1 MKINSQILLVLTV
14 LAIAVNC
21 APTPT
26 DCATADT
33 AFMLYLKSIQA
44 DAVKET
50 GAGNIGDEA
59 TSVICKAIWAAKT
72 GTDVACCDPAKIN
85 AAFALFTA
93 TRTTAWTNFV
103 AGVVNFNKNFN
114 NINRL
119 LYNADSV
126 TADVTAINAADAKK
140 ALLSGLS
147 ATDAVAA
154 LSLKTTYIDN
164 VSTFKTSAPGC
175 YALTMTAVGNAICHG
190 CSAKSGNSDIVTATG
205 AISMSLTSGTALFA
219 ACSTTWQFIDSVGL
233 TSQIIAAINNQRG
246 GATPQSA
253 VATPYFGATYNTD
266 TLMMPAWK
274 RCAGKIAP
282 ETGDGKCVQADVSGI
297 VQSHFNIKSPVPR
310 LVVANLI
317 DASFDKGNT
326 IAGNNGAS
334 TGTAVAS
341 TGSRILVVA
350 TDYTGLVTVA
360 ASGGLDLTTAPIDA
374 QKFTITPLVTSSIV
388 VPTAPTADD
397 LLYGSGSVSGTA
409 PPTASTGTAAT
420 TTSVSFVTMFSTIAI
435 TMITMLNL
443 N

>member
-21 APTPT
+21 QPTAT
-26 DCATADT
+26 VCATADT
-33 AFMLYLKSIQA
+33 AFLLYLKSIQS
-44 DAVKET
+44 DAVKES
-50 GAGNIGDEA
+50 GAGNVGDEA
-59 TSVICKAIWAAKT
+59 TNVICKAIWAAKT
-72 GTDVACCDPAKIN
+72 GTNVACCDPSKIN

-103 AGVVNFNKNFN
+103 TGVVNFNKNFN

-147 ATDAVAA
+147 VTDAVAA

-175 YALTMTAVGNAICHG
+175 YALTMTTVGNAICHG
-190 CSAKSGNSDIVTATG
+190 CSAKTGNSDIATATG
-205 AISMSLTSGTALFA
+205 AISMSQTSGNLLFA

-233 TSQIIAAINNQRG
+233 TSQIVAAINNQRG

-266 TLMMPAWK
+266 TLVMPAWK
-274 RCAGKIAP
+274 RCAGKTAP

-310 LVVANLI
+310 LAVANLI

-341 TGSRILVVA
+341 TGSRMLVVA
-350 TDYTGLVTVA
+350 SEYTGLVTVA
-360 ASGGLDLTTAPIDA
+360 GTGGLDLAVAPIEA
-374 QKFTITPLVTSSIV
+374 QRFTITPLVISSIV

-409 PPTASTGTAAT
+409 PSTPSTAT